1 VEGFVK
7 TVNRIAEISIILGG
21 ITLVGAMLLMVSNI
35 IYRFFGGVI
44 PGTVELV
51 GPLVSVTASFALS
64 YTTLKKG
71 HVVMDMIFRRFSK
84 STQLVVH
91 GITSVISIGF
101 FVILTWK
108 SAELLKAKFLLD
120 ESTTWLK
127 WPMFPFRSFWVLG
140 LILLTLVIL
149 TDLLMTLTRRESK

>member
-1 VEGFVK
+1 VEGFAK
-7 TVNRIAEISIILGG
+7 AVNRIAGIGIILGG

-51 GPLVSVTASFALS
+51 GPFVSVTASFALS

-71 HVVMDMIFRRFSK
+71 HVVMDMLFNRFSK
-84 STQLVVH
+84 NAKVVVRC
-91 GITSVISIGF
+91 ITSAISLAF
-101 FVILTWK
+101 FILLAWK
-108 SAELLKAKFLLD
+108 SAELLKTKFLLN
-120 ESTTWLK
+120 EATTWLK

-140 LILLTLVIL
+140 LILLSLVIL
-149 TDLLMTLTRRESK
+149 ADLLMTLTRRENK

>member
-1 VEGFVK
+1 VEGFAK

-51 GPLVSVTASFALS
+51 GPFVSVTASFALS
-64 YTTLKKG
+64 YTTLKKS

-84 STQLVVH
+84 STQLVIH
-91 GITSVISIGF
+91 CITSILSLGF
-101 FVILTWK
+101 FMLLAWK
-108 SAELLKAKFLLD
+108 SAELLRAKFLLD

-140 LILLTLVIL
+140 LIILCLVIL
-149 TDLLMTLTRRESK
+149 ADLLMTLTRRESK